1 MKSMVKNS
9 KIMMSPFQLDSGLCE
24 AFKEQLA
31 QDGLSL
37 TKGYERALKKWLD
50 SRQVEKDGTSTQEK
64 PHCPPGM
71 CLVPAVA
78 VPELLHKAL
87 VQEAEIVEGWDKLTV
102 LMAEWFLEA
111 KHRKPRPPVVY
122 VPPTPEEKRAAKIEA
137 CKHVA
142 KVRFENGYAPVIGPL
157 VFRHRKPHPRPWELV
172 GLTEPDYDVPGLAE
186 QIKELCEVEYAE
198 HERAQEVERR
208 ERAAQEPPEQPRA
221 FRFDLIGGGCGEELR
236 QEMEAL
242 KAGIPLSTLKIK
254 PEPKVKPAQEDFC

>member
-1 MKSMVKNS
+1 MVKNS

-37 TKGYERALKKWLD
+37 TKGYERALKRWLD
-50 SRQVEKDGTSTQEK
+50 SRQAEKDGTSTPGS

-71 CLVPAVA
+71 CLVPSVP
-78 VPELLHKAL
+78 VPEMLFKAL
-87 VQEAEIVEGWDKLTV
+87 VREAENVEGWDKLMV
-102 LMAEWFLEA
+102 LIAEWFLEA

-122 VPPTPEEKRAAKIEA
+122 VPPTPEEKRLARIET

-142 KVRFENGYAPVIGPL
+142 KVRFASGYAPVIGPV
-157 VFRHRKPHPRPWELV
+157 VFNHRKPHPRPWELV
-172 GLTEPDYDVPGLAE
+172 GLEEPDYDAPGLSE
-186 QIKELCEVEYAE
+186 QIKDMCEREYAE
-198 HERAQEVERR
+198 HERVQEAERR
-208 ERAAQEPPEQPRA
+208 ERAAQEPPEPPRA
-221 FRFDLIGGGCGEELR
+221 FRFELIGGGCGEELR

-254 PEPKVKPAQEDFC
+254 PESKAKPAQEDFC

>member
-1 MKSMVKNS
+1 MVKNS

-50 SRQVEKDGTSTQEK
+50 SRQAEKDGTSTPGS

-78 VPELLHKAL
+78 VPELLYKSM
-87 VQEAEIVEGWDKLTV
+87 VRESENVEGWDKLIV

-122 VPPTPEEKRAAKIEA
+122 VPPTPEEKRLARIET

-142 KVRFENGYAPVIGPL
+142 KVRFASGYAPVIGPV
-157 VFRHRKPHPRPWELV
+157 VFNHRKPHPRPWEII
-172 GLTEPDYDVPGLAE
+172 GLDSPDWDHLRDE
-186 QIKELCEVEYAE
+186 IKDLCEKEYIE
-198 HERAQEVERR
+198 HTRAQEAERR
-208 ERAAQEPPEQPRA
+208 ARAALEPPEPPRA
-221 FRFDLIGGGCGEELR
+221 FRFDLLGGGCGEELR

-242 KAGIPLSTLKIK
+242 KAGVPLSTLKIK
-254 PEPKVKPAQEDFC
+254 PAPKVKPEQEDFC